1 MAERYTGR
9 TLRELIRVV
18 ASRFIG
24 MTIIIVV
31 VVGAAAVATQFAPR
45 TYRSQVRLMAM
56 PSRVISPLESSVGA
70 RDEVALFIVTQREIA
85 LSDHVLASAMMRLET
100 GRKTFTENQ
109 VAQWIAENAAKLQ
122 RMIASVD
129 VVTPGGTGAAFT
141 QTFAIRVDWS
151 EAPRAAREPNTD
163 SRALAAKRAQ
173 LLATY
178 VTEAYKDRYQ
188 QLESQRTKA
197 AADFLSST
205 SLAAAKAY
213 LDKATQA
220 LEAYIKTELRAD
232 LPLVI
237 QMYSRGAGAEM
248 GIARLRTTS
257 RQEINELKATLADLQ
272 ATRQVLGKEI
282 VKGQTQVDKLK
293 AGEVAD
299 FSKLV
304 IPDVVLNANEP
315 IKRLQGKIT
324 TLMLTLVE
332 LRTRYTEEYR
342 TLQNARTEL
351 NENYV
356 ELVSELTRHEGRV
369 AQEVERL
376 EARKAA
382 LQAIADKDRA
392 DLDQLSSKVATYD
405 RLRKDVETAQDLYNK
420 ERERV
425 VAAVTA
431 NELSKTPI
439 LVSVLDK
446 ATQADPAA
454 PYRPIIWLNILIAA
468 MAAVTLA
475 MIYAFLADHFD
486 HTIKSVDDAERYLG
500 VPVLASVPKLGR
512 RIIRTA

>member
-24 MTIIIVV
+24 MAIVIIV

-45 TYRSQVRLMAM
+45 TYRSQVRLMAT

-109 VAQWIAENAAKLQ
+109 VAQWIAESPARLQ
-122 RMIASVD
+122 RMISSVD
-129 VVTPGGTGAAFT
+129 VITPGGTGAAFT

-151 EAPRAAREPNTD
+151 EDPRADRKPNTD

-173 LLATY
+173 QLATY
-178 VTEAYKDRYQ
+178 VKDAYKGRYQ
-188 QLESQRTKA
+188 QLESKRTKA
-197 AADFLSST
+197 AADFLSRT
-205 SLAAAKAY
+205 SLAAARAN
-213 LDKATQA
+213 LDKATEA

-257 RQEINELKATLADLQ
+257 REEINALTATIAELQ
-272 ATRQVLGKEI
+272 ATRRVLGKEI
-282 VKGQTQVDKLK
+282 VRGQIQVDKLK
-293 AGEVAD
+293 AGQTPD
-299 FSKLV
+299 FSKVV
-304 IPDVVLNANEP
+304 IPDVVLNANDP

-332 LRTRYTEEYR
+332 LRTRYTQEYQ
-342 TLQNARTEL
+342 TLRNARTEL

-356 ELVSELTRHEGRV
+356 ELVSELTRHEGRL

-376 EARKAA
+376 EARQAA
-382 LQAIADKDRA
+382 LQTIADKDRA
-392 DLDQLSSKVATYD
+392 DLDQLSSKVASYD
-405 RLRKDVETAQDLYNK
+405 RLRKDVDTATELHNK
-420 ERERV
+420 EQERV
-425 VAAVTA
+425 IAAVTA

-439 LVSVLDK
+439 LVSVLDN
-446 ATQADPAA
+446 ATQPDPAS
-454 PYRPIIWLNILIAA
+454 PYRPIAWLNILIAA
-468 MAAVTLA
+468 LAAVTLA
-475 MIYAFLADHFD
+475 MIYAFMADHFD